1 MLKISSFNECKVVGD
16 LFTTGI
22 PEIDNDTHIQKL
34 KENIFKSK
42 KITNKKS
49 IYIVKFRDGTIKIGV
64 SKNPQ
69 RRIKTI
75 ERNSGRIAIES
86 FISKEVE
93 NSFEIEMKI
102 KNRFKGNNIKGE
114 FYNQDYNEVLNFTKE
129 LLKRREQNE

>member
-1 MLKISSFNECKVVGD
+1 MLKISSFDELKVVGD

-22 PEIDNDTHIQKL
+22 PEIDNDTYIQKL
-34 KENIFKSK
+34 REDILKSK
-42 KITNKKS
+42 RTTNKKS
-49 IYIVKFRDGTIKIGV
+49 IYIIKFRDGTIKIGV

-69 RRIKTI
+69 QRIKTI
-75 ERNSGRIAIES
+75 ERNSGRVAIEN

-102 KNRFKGNNIKGE
+102 KNRFKENNIKGE
-114 FYNQDYNEVLNFTKE
+114 FYNQDYKEVLNFTKE

>member
-1 MLKISSFNECKVVGD
+1 MLKINSLNECKVVGD

-69 RRIKTI
+69 QRIKII
-75 ERNSGRIAIES
+75 EKNSGRITRDRYIT
-86 FISKEVE
+86 KPVN
-93 NSFEIEMKI
+93 NSFQIENKL
-102 KNRFKGNNIKGE
+102 KNKFKSNNI
-114 FYNQDYNEVLNFTKE
+114 
-129 LLKRREQNE
+129 

>member
-1 MLKISSFNECKVVGD
+1 MLKINSLNECKVVGD

-69 RRIKTI
+69 QRIKII
-75 ERNSGRIAIES
+75 EKNSGRITRDRYIT
-86 FISKEVE
+86 KPVN
-93 NSFEIEMKI
+93 NSFQIENKL
-102 KNRFKGNNIKGE
+102 KNKFKSNNIKGK
-114 FYNQDYNEVLNFTKE
+114 FYNLDFDTVIYFVNKFLKEVM
-129 LLKRREQNE
+129 